1 MWIYCPYIVKNGVYV
16 YPKNSKVFRFWV
28 DDDQKKDATGNDQ
41 KKDA

>member
-28 DDDQKKDATGNDQ
+28 DDDKKKCTGNDQ